1 MSMDEYYDRYQWQG
15 SPETA
20 ESKGVVDDG
29 APPVSNTELFGG
41 SARIW
46 KPQFPDDIRELAAW
60 PPREDETTRRAI
72 ETGSAVVDIYSGE
85 K

>member
-1 MSMDEYYDRYQWQG
+1 MDEYYDRNQWQ
-15 SPETA
+15 SNPETA
-20 ESKGVVDDG
+20 KSEDVVDDG
-29 APPVSNTELFGG
+29 APTATNAELFGG

-60 PPREDETTRRAI
+60 PPREHEITRRAI
-72 ETGSAVVDIYSGE
+72 ETGSAVVDLYSGE